1 MLDVLI
7 VEDDDDSREMLSEI
21 ITVLGYRAHAAR
33 DYPQAL
39 DAVGKAPPDVAFVD
53 LGLPGVDGCEVAR
66 RLRKHPACQS
76 LYLVAL
82 TGYGNPEDEA
92 ATRAAGFDEHLL
104 KPLGVDRVRRVLS
117 SVEGART
124 ARSTASST

>member
-21 ITVLGYRAHAAR
+21 ITVLGYRAHTAR
-33 DYPQAL
+33 DYPQAIA
-39 DAVGKAPPDVAFVD
+39 AVGKVSPHVAFVD
-53 LGLPGVDGCEVAR
+53 LGLPGVDGCEIAR
-66 RLRKHPACQS
+66 RLRAHPACGS

-92 ATRAAGFDEHLL
+92 ATRAAGFNEHLL

-117 SVEGART
+117 LVQGS
-124 ARSTASST
+124 

>member
-33 DYPQAL
+33 DSPQAI
-39 DAVGKAPPDVAFVD
+39 DAVGRTPPQVAFVD
-53 LGLPGVDGCEVAR
+53 LGLPGIDGFELAR
-66 RLRKHPACQS
+66 RLRAHPSCRS

-92 ATRAAGFDEHLL
+92 AALAAGFDEHLL
-104 KPLGVDRVRRVLS
+104 KPLGVERVRRVLDLVQRG
-117 SVEGART
+117 SVDVAS
-124 ARSTASST
+124 RS